1 MGLAIQQEEF
11 TPEEHERFVQR
22 LAESLEALRELLKRP
37 GFGVGPTTMGAEL
50 EVYLV
55 DGAGHPLP
63 VNQQVLARTQ
73 DDRVTLELNRFNMEA
88 NVRPSLLAGRP
99 FTGLRAELEDV
110 LKELQRAAALEG
122 ARVASIGILPTLR
135 QADLGKGA
143 LTQQARYRALN
154 AAIRKRRDGPFQV
167 AIAGD
172 DTLNLTWDDVT
183 LEGANTSLQFHLRV
197 APEDFARVY
206 NAAQLATAPVLAAA
220 GNSPLFLG
228 KRLWEETRVALFQ
241 QATDDR
247 SESGDEAAHLHP
259 RVTFGHGW
267 VREGVHELFA
277 EAVALYPPLLPV
289 LGKEDA
295 PLDIVA
301 AGGVPALEELRL
313 HQGTVWC
320 WNRAIYDPHGDG
332 HVRIEFRALP
342 AGPTVVDM
350 VANGAFLLGLTLGL
364 AERVDALLPALPF
377 WQARRNFKQAAK
389 RGLDAVMLWP
399 AEVAPS
405 PRPVPVVELVKQL
418 LPIARRGLTE
428 HGVDAAEADAM
439 LDIIAQRV
447 ALRRTGAR
455 WQREVLARL
464 EAHMPRPDALAALLE
479 RYLHHSESGL
489 PVHTWP
495 VESS

>member
-11 TPEEHERFVQR
+11 TPKEHERFVQR
-22 LAESLEALRELLKRP
+22 LAESLEALRALLRRP

-55 DGAGHPLP
+55 DRAGYPLP
-63 VNQQVLARTQ
+63 VNQLVLAQ
-73 DDRVTLELNRFNMEA
+73 SKDDRLTLELNRFNMET

-99 FTGLRAELEDV
+99 FTALRAQFEDV
-110 LKELQRAAALEG
+110 LKELGRAAATQG
-122 ARVASIGILPTLR
+122 ARVAAIGILPTLR

-143 LTQQARYRALN
+143 LTQQPRYRALN
-154 AAIRKRRDGPFQV
+154 TAIRKRRDGPFQV
-167 AIAGD
+167 AIAGE
-172 DTLNLTWDDVT
+172 DTLNLAWDDVT

-197 APEDFARVY
+197 APADFAHVY
-206 NAAQLATAPVLAAA
+206 NAAQLATGPVLAAS

-228 KRLWEETRVALFQ
+228 KRLWDETRVALFQ

-247 SESGDEAAHLHP
+247 GEGGDEVAHLHP

-267 VREGVHELFA
+267 VREGVYELFS

-289 LGKEDA
+289 VGDES
-295 PLDIVA
+295 PLEVVT
-301 AGGVPALEELRL
+301 AGGVPELGELRL
-313 HQGTVWC
+313 HQSTVWS
-320 WNRAIYDPHGDG
+320 WNRAIYDPTGEG
-332 HVRIEFRALP
+332 HVRIELRALP

-377 WQARRNFKQAAK
+377 WQARRNFKQAARK
-389 RGLDAVMLWP
+389 GLDAVMLWP
-399 AEVAPS
+399 SEAAPS
-405 PRPVPVVELVKQL
+405 PRPVPVGELVKQL
-418 LPIARRGLTE
+418 LPVARRGLTE
-428 HGVDAAEADAM
+428 HGVDPAEADAM

-455 WQREVLARL
+455 WQREVLAKL
-464 EAHMPRPDALAALLE
+464 EAHMPRQDAMAALLE
-479 RYLHHSESGL
+479 RYLQHAEEGL

-495 VESS
+495 VD

>member
-11 TPEEHERFVQR
+11 TPKEHERFVQR
-22 LAESLEALRELLKRP
+22 LAESLEALRALLRRP

-55 DGAGHPLP
+55 DRAGYPLP
-63 VNQQVLARTQ
+63 VNQLVLAQSKDERL
-73 DDRVTLELNRFNMEA
+73 TLELNRFNMEM

-99 FTGLRAELEDV
+99 FTALRTEFEDV
-110 LKELQRAAALEG
+110 LKELGRAAATQG
-122 ARVASIGILPTLR
+122 ARVAAIGILPTLR

-172 DTLNLTWDDVT
+172 DALNLAWDDVT

-197 APEDFARVY
+197 APEDFAHVY

-247 SESGDEAAHLHP
+247 GEGGDEVAHLHP

-267 VREGVHELFA
+267 VREGVHELFS

-289 LGKEDA
+289 VGDES
-295 PLDIVA
+295 PMEVVA
-301 AGGVPALEELRL
+301 AGGVPGLGELRL
-313 HQGTVWC
+313 HQSTVWS
-320 WNRAIYDPHGDG
+320 WNRAIYDPQGDG
-332 HVRIEFRALP
+332 HVRIELRALP
-342 AGPTVVDM
+342 AGPTVADM

-377 WQARRNFKQAAK
+377 WQARRNFKQAA
-389 RGLDAVMLWP
+389 RHGLDAVMLWP

-405 PRPVPVVELVKQL
+405 PRPVPVVDLVKQL
-418 LPIARRGLTE
+418 LPVARRGLTE
-428 HGVDAAEADAM
+428 HGVDPEEADAM

-447 ALRRTGAR
+447 ALRRTGSR
-455 WQREVLARL
+455 WQREVLAKL
-464 EAHMPRPDALAALLE
+464 EAHMPRPDAMAAMLE
-479 RYLHHSESGL
+479 RYLQHAEEGL

-495 VESS
+495 VE

>member
-22 LAESLEALRELLKRP
+22 LAESLEALRALLRRP

-63 VNQQVLARTQ
+63 VNQQVLARSR
-73 DDRVTLELNRFNMEA
+73 DERLTLELNRFNMEM

-99 FTGLRAELEDV
+99 FTALRAEFEDV
-110 LKELQRAAALEG
+110 LKELGRAAATQG
-122 ARVASIGILPTLR
+122 ARVAAVGILPTLR

-143 LTQQARYRALN
+143 LTQQPRYRALN
-154 AAIRKRRDGPFQV
+154 AAIRKRRGGPFHV

-172 DTLNLTWDDVT
+172 DTLNLAWDDVT

-206 NAAQLATAPVLAAA
+206 NAAQLATAPVLAAS

-247 SESGDEAAHLHP
+247 GEGGDDVAHLHP

-289 LGKEDA
+289 MGEES
-295 PLDIVA
+295 PLEVAA
-301 AGGVPALEELRL
+301 AGGVPELGELRL

-320 WNRAIYDPHGDG
+320 WNRAIYDPHGEG
-332 HVRIEFRALP
+332 HVRIELRALP

-377 WQARRNFKQAAK
+377 WQARRNFKQAA
-389 RGLDAVMLWP
+389 RVGLDAVMLWP

-405 PRPVPVVELVKQL
+405 PRPVPVVDLVKQL
-418 LPIARRGLTE
+418 LPVARRGLTE
-428 HGVDAAEADAM
+428 HGVAPEEADAM
-439 LDIIAQRV
+439 LDVIAQRV
-447 ALRRTGAR
+447 AVRRTGAR
-455 WQREVLARL
+455 WQREVLAKL
-464 EAHMPRPDALAALLE
+464 EAHMPRQDALAALLE
-479 RYLHHSESGL
+479 RYLQHAEEGL

-495 VESS
+495 VD

>member
-22 LAESLEALRELLKRP
+22 LAEGLEALRALLRRP

-63 VNQQVLARTQ
+63 VNQQVLAQSR
-73 DDRVTLELNRFNMEA
+73 DERLTLELNRFNMEM

-99 FTGLRAELEDV
+99 FTALRAEFEDV
-110 LKELQRAAALEG
+110 LKELGRAAATQG
-122 ARVASIGILPTLR
+122 ARVAAVGILPTLR

-143 LTQQARYRALN
+143 LTQQPRYRALN
-154 AAIRKRRDGPFQV
+154 AAIRKRRGGPFHV

-172 DTLNLTWDDVT
+172 DTLNLAWDDVT

-206 NAAQLATAPVLAAA
+206 NAAQLATAPVLAAS

-247 SESGDEAAHLHP
+247 GEGGDDVAHLHP

-289 LGKEDA
+289 MGAES
-295 PLDIVA
+295 PLEVAA
-301 AGGVPALEELRL
+301 AGGVPELGELRL

-320 WNRAIYDPHGDG
+320 WNRAIYDPHGEG
-332 HVRIEFRALP
+332 HVRIELRALP

-377 WQARRNFKQAAK
+377 WQARRNFKQAA
-389 RGLDAVMLWP
+389 RVGLDAVMLWP

-405 PRPVPVVELVKQL
+405 PRPVPVVDLVKQL
-418 LPIARRGLTE
+418 LPVARRGLTE
-428 HGVDAAEADAM
+428 HGVDPEEADAM
-439 LDIIAQRV
+439 LDVIAQRV
-447 ALRRTGAR
+447 AVRRTGAR
-455 WQREVLARL
+455 WQREVLAKL
-464 EAHMPRPDALAALLE
+464 EAHMPRQDALAALLE
-479 RYLHHSESGL
+479 RYLQHAEEGL

-495 VESS
+495 VD

>member
-11 TPEEHERFVQR
+11 TPKEHEQFVQR
-22 LAESLEALRELLKRP
+22 LAECLEALRALLRRP

-55 DGAGHPLP
+55 DRAGYPLP
-63 VNQQVLARTQ
+63 VNQLVLAQSKDERL
-73 DDRVTLELNRFNMEA
+73 TLEINRFNMEM

-99 FTGLRAELEDV
+99 FTALRAEFEDV
-110 LKELQRAAALEG
+110 LKELGRAAATQG
-122 ARVASIGILPTLR
+122 ARVAAIGILPTLR

-154 AAIRKRRDGPFQV
+154 SAIRKRRNGPFQV

-172 DTLNLTWDDVT
+172 DTLNLSWDDVT

-197 APEDFARVY
+197 APEDFAHVY
-206 NAAQLATAPVLAAA
+206 NAAQLATGPVLAVA

-247 SESGDEAAHLHP
+247 GEAGDDVAHLHP

-267 VREGVHELFA
+267 VREGVHELFS

-289 LGKEDA
+289 VGDEA
-295 PLDIVA
+295 PMEVVA
-301 AGGVPALEELRL
+301 AGGVPGLGELRL
-313 HQGTVWC
+313 HQSTVWS

-332 HVRIEFRALP
+332 HVRIELRALP
-342 AGPTVVDM
+342 AGPTLVDM

-377 WQARRNFKQAAK
+377 WQARRNFKQAA
-389 RGLDAVMLWP
+389 RHGLDAVMLWP

-405 PRPVPVVELVKQL
+405 PRPVPVVDLVKQL
-418 LPIARRGLTE
+418 LPVARRGLTE
-428 HGVDAAEADAM
+428 HGVDPEEADAM

-447 ALRRTGAR
+447 ALRRTGSR
-455 WQREVLARL
+455 WQREVLAKL
-464 EAHMPRPDALAALLE
+464 EAHMPRPDALAAMLE
-479 RYLHHSESGL
+479 RYLQHAEEGL

-495 VESS
+495 VD

>member
-11 TPEEHERFVQR
+11 TPKEHERFVQR
-22 LAESLEALRELLKRP
+22 LAESLEALRALLRRP

-55 DGAGHPLP
+55 DRAGYPLP
-63 VNQQVLARTQ
+63 VNQLVLAQSKDERL
-73 DDRVTLELNRFNMEA
+73 TLELNRFNMEM

-99 FTGLRAELEDV
+99 FTALRAEFEDV
-110 LKELQRAAALEG
+110 LKELGRAAATQG
-122 ARVASIGILPTLR
+122 ARVAAIGILPTLR

-154 AAIRKRRDGPFQV
+154 AAIRKRRNGPFQV

-172 DTLNLTWDDVT
+172 DALNLAWDDVT

-197 APEDFARVY
+197 APEDFAHVY

-247 SESGDEAAHLHP
+247 GEGGDEVAHLHP

-267 VREGVHELFA
+267 VREGVHELFS

-289 LGKEDA
+289 VGDES
-295 PLDIVA
+295 PMEVVA
-301 AGGVPALEELRL
+301 AGGVPGLGELRL
-313 HQGTVWC
+313 HQSTVWS
-320 WNRAIYDPHGDG
+320 WNRAIYDPQGDG
-332 HVRIEFRALP
+332 HVRIELRALP
-342 AGPTVVDM
+342 AGPTVADM

-377 WQARRNFKQAAK
+377 WQARRNFKQAA
-389 RGLDAVMLWP
+389 RHGLDAVMLWP

-405 PRPVPVVELVKQL
+405 PRPVPVVDLVKQL
-418 LPIARRGLTE
+418 LPVARRGLTE
-428 HGVDAAEADAM
+428 HGVDPEEADAM

-447 ALRRTGAR
+447 ALRRTGSR
-455 WQREVLARL
+455 WQREVLAKL
-464 EAHMPRPDALAALLE
+464 EAHMPRPDAMAAMLE
-479 RYLHHSESGL
+479 RYLQHAEEGL

-495 VESS
+495 VE

>member
-11 TPEEHERFVQR
+11 TPKEHERFVQR
-22 LAESLEALRELLKRP
+22 LAESLEALRALLRRP

-55 DGAGHPLP
+55 DRAGYPLP
-63 VNQQVLARTQ
+63 VNQLVLAQSKDERL
-73 DDRVTLELNRFNMEA
+73 TLEINRFNMEM

-99 FTGLRAELEDV
+99 FTALRAEFEDV
-110 LKELQRAAALEG
+110 LKELGRAAATQG
-122 ARVASIGILPTLR
+122 ARVAAIGILPTLR

-154 AAIRKRRDGPFQV
+154 AAIRKRRNGPFQV

-172 DTLNLTWDDVT
+172 DTLNLSWDDVT

-197 APEDFARVY
+197 APEDFAHVY
-206 NAAQLATAPVLAAA
+206 NAAQLATAPVLAAS

-247 SESGDEAAHLHP
+247 GEAGDDVAHLHP

-267 VREGVHELFA
+267 VREGVHELFS

-289 LGKEDA
+289 VGDES
-295 PLDIVA
+295 PLEVVA
-301 AGGVPALEELRL
+301 AGGVPGLAELRL
-313 HQGTVWC
+313 HQSTVWS

-332 HVRIEFRALP
+332 HVRIELRALP
-342 AGPTVVDM
+342 AGPTLVDM

-377 WQARRNFKQAAK
+377 WQARRNFKQAAQK
-389 RGLDAVMLWP
+389 GLDAVMLWP

-405 PRPVPVVELVKQL
+405 PRPVPVVDLVKQL
-418 LPIARRGLTE
+418 LPVARRGLTE
-428 HGVDAAEADAM
+428 HGVDPEEADAM

-447 ALRRTGAR
+447 ALRRTGSR
-455 WQREVLARL
+455 WQREVLAKL
-464 EAHMPRPDALAALLE
+464 EAHMPRPDAMAALLE
-479 RYLHHSESGL
+479 RYLQHAEEGL

-495 VESS
+495 VD